1 MSSITIGIVYS
12 RSNKNPLHLKRIII
26 SMLVRIIKFIAK
38 VIASLFLALILSMLL
53 VIIVSLGYGA
63 IKDPHLFIGEK
74 SEKQT

>member
-1 MSSITIGIVYS
+1 MRRYHRLIITALSIT
-12 RSNKNPLHLKRIII
+12 L
-26 SMLVRIIKFIAK
+26 K
-38 VIASLFLALILSMLL
+38 VIASLFLALTLSMLL